1 MLRSLFLFLLFSVVS
16 TVAFSQASLSGK
28 VTDEETSEPMISATV
43 VLFKNDVQITGTIT
57 DLDGNYSFSNLDPG
71 TYDVQITYTGYTD
84 VKTTGVQVLAGKA
97 IKLDVEITEGA
108 LIDIGIVVKGYRV
121 PLIQQDNT
129 TSGGVITSDQIKN
142 LPSRSISALA
152 ATTAGVSSAD
162 EGDALSIRG
171 SRSNGT
177 DYYIDG
183 VRVTGALIPE
193 TEIEQLQVITGGMEA
208 KYGDA
213 IGGIISIVTKGP
225 SNKFSGN
232 AEVET
237 SEFLDDFN
245 RNLVGLSLT
254 GPILKNKKGI
264 SILGYRFAG
273 RYSSSGDDDP
283 PAVPIYRIKDSK
295 LAELEANPTFI
306 PDGGNQP
313 RVASEQLG
321 PDDVDVLGYRPFE
334 GSNRIDVTAKLDAR
348 LSDAIDLSFTG
359 AYVNTYNRFTPGGW
373 RTLNSHN
380 NPVSEFESYRGNFR
394 FRHRIGGAGGSE
406 SSSSTIQNASY
417 VLQFGYET
425 TSSKS
430 YDFNHEDNIF
440 EYGYIGKFDVDW
452 VPVFSRNDTTG
463 LLEHQDYLRVLR
475 GYDPSPVNQVLANYN
490 LPFGFGPEEGING
503 QVVDVLTPDNFAA
516 PSWALDNFSVING
529 RLDGRLTSAWN
540 HHSHVGQVYNTNSR
554 SANDLYTFN
563 GNVAFDFLPGGSE
576 KGRHNI
582 ELGIYYEQRTNRSY
596 TVAPFGLWVL
606 ARQRANEHLEQGLTS
621 DVIGTIMVP
630 GTGEEAALKDYFTPT
645 SIDETN
651 LFYRKLREAIDVP
664 IDQWVNVDGLD
675 PSQLDLSMFSARA
688 LNDRGFLGYLGYD
701 YLGNEFNG
709 TFDDF
714 FNTIDPATGFRSFPV
729 APNRPIYGAA
739 YLQDKFTF
747 KDIIF
752 RVGLRVDR
760 YDANTRVLKD
770 IYSLY
775 ELMGADDFHQSFGG
789 NRPGNIGD
797 DYKVYVAGQQSS
809 EVTAYRDGDQWYKAD
824 GTPVNNPTDI
834 DGVNSGLVFGFV
846 KDERARDDVNF
857 IKKEEFD
864 TGISFEDYETQINF
878 MPRLAFSFP
887 ISEDANFFAH
897 YDILVQRPSSNTI
910 ATALSY
916 YNFIDNAG
924 AIKNN
929 PNLRP
934 EKTIDY
940 EVGFQQKLS
949 ESSAITINAYYKELR
964 DMIQERVIFP
974 VPDIGQYT
982 TFDNID
988 FGTVKGFSLKYDLRR
1003 TGNISM
1009 QANYTL
1015 QFADGTGSNA
1025 NSSRGLNNRGVIR
1038 TLFPFDYDER
1048 HRFVI
1053 NLDYRYASGAL
1064 YNGPRIGGLDI
1075 LSNFG
1080 VNLQTTAVSGRPFTI
1095 NNVPQEFGGT
1105 GLASTINGA
1114 RKPWTYRLDLRV
1126 DKTIRLKKNFAFN
1139 VYLRVTNL
1147 LDRRNIIAVYPFTGQ
1162 PDDDGFLQSSF
1173 GDDQL
1178 GQLTEQEE
1186 IYYLASYS
1194 WRILNPNYYSLPR
1207 RFFLGASFNF

>member
-1 MLRSLFLFLLFSVVS
+1 MLRSLRLILFFVVS
-16 TVAFSQASLSGK
+16 TTVAFGQTSLSGK
-28 VTDEETSEPMISATV
+28 VTDEESSEMVIGATV
-43 VLFKNDVQITGTIT
+43 LLFKNEVQLSGTIT
-57 DLDGNYSFSNLDPG
+57 DIDGNYSFSNIDPG
-71 TYDVQITYTGYTD
+71 TYSVQVSYVGFGDVKITD
-84 VKTTGVQVLAGKA
+84 VMVLAGKA
-97 IKLDVEITEGA
+97 IKLDIEIAEGVTM
-108 LIDIGIVVKGYRV
+108 DIGIVVKGYKV

-129 TSGGVITSDQIKN
+129 TSGNVITSDQIKN
-142 LPSRSISALA
+142 LPSRSIAALV

-162 EGDALSIRG
+162 EGDAITIRG
-171 SRSNGT
+171 SRSNAT
-177 DYYIDG
+177 DYIIDG
-183 VRVTGALIPE
+183 IRVTGALIPE

-213 IGGIISIVTKGP
+213 TGGIVSIITKGP
-225 SNKFSGN
+225 SNKFSGT

-237 SEFLDDFN
+237 SQFLDEFN
-245 RNLVGLSLT
+245 RNLVGLSLS
-254 GPILKNKKGI
+254 GPILKNKNKV

-283 PAVPIYRIKDSK
+283 PAVPVYRIKDAK

-306 PDGGNQP
+306 PEGGIQP
-313 RVASEQLG
+313 RVASELLG
-321 PDDVDVLGYRPFE
+321 PDDVEALGYQPFE
-334 GSNRIDVTAKLDAR
+334 ESHRLDLTAKLDAR
-348 LSDAIDLSFTG
+348 INDAIDLSLTG
-359 AYVNTYNRFTPGGW
+359 AYANTYNRFTPGEANSTGANW
-373 RTLNSHN
+373 RVLNSHN
-380 NPVSEFESYRGNFR
+380 NPVTEFESYRGNFR
-394 FRHRIGGAGGSE
+394 FRHRLGGEGA
-406 SSSSTIQNASY
+406 IQNASY

-425 TSSKS
+425 NNSHT
-430 YDFNHEDNIF
+430 YDYNHGDNLF
-440 EYGYIGKFDVDW
+440 DYGYIGKFDVDW
-452 VPVFSRNDTTG
+452 VPVFSRDDTTG
-463 LLEHQDYLRVLR
+463 LLVHQDYLRVLR
-475 GYDPSPVNQVLANYN
+475 SYNPSSVNQVLANYN
-490 LPFGFGPEEGING
+490 LPFGYGPEEGING
-503 QVVDVLTPDNFAA
+503 QVQDIVTPENFAI

-529 RLDGRLTSAWN
+529 RVDGRLNSAWN
-540 HHSHVGQVYNTNSR
+540 HHTHVGQVYNSNGRTD
-554 SANDLYTFN
+554 NDQYTFN
-563 GNVAFDFLPGGSE
+563 ANVAFDFLPGGSE

-582 ELGIYYEQRTNRSY
+582 ELGMYYEQRSNRSY
-596 TVAPFGLWVL
+596 TVAPFGLWTL
-606 ARQRANEHLEQGLTS
+606 ARQRANEHLEQGLTN
-621 DVIGTIMVP
+621 DVIGTITVP
-630 GTGEEAALKDYFTPT
+630 ETGEVADIKGYFTPV
-645 SIDETN
+645 SIDQTN
-651 LFYRKLREAIDVP
+651 LFYRKLRESLGVP
-664 IDQWVNVDGLD
+664 LDQWVNIDALD

-688 LNDRGFLGYLGYD
+688 LNDRGYIGYLGYD

-752 RVGLRVDR
+752 RIGVRVDR

-775 ELMGADDFHQSFGG
+775 ELMGANDFHQEFGG
-789 NRPGNIGD
+789 SRPGNIGD
-797 DYKVYVAGQQSS
+797 DYKVYVAGQQNTQ
-809 EVTAYRDGDQWYKAD
+809 VTAYRDGDQWYKAD

-834 DGVNSGLVFGFV
+834 EGVNSGLVFGFV
-846 KDERARDDVNF
+846 KDQRARDDANF

-864 TGISFEDYETQINF
+864 TGISFEDYEAKINF

-897 YDILVQRPSSNTI
+897 YDILIQRPSSNTI
-910 ATALSY
+910 ATALTY
-916 YNFIDNAG
+916 YNFVDNAG

-949 ESSAITINAYYKELR
+949 ESSALTINAYYKELR

-988 FGTVKGFSLKYDLRR
+988 FGTVKGFSLKYDMRR
-1003 TGNISM
+1003 TGNVSV

-1048 HRFVI
+1048 HRFVV
-1053 NLDYRYASGAL
+1053 NLDYRYASGSF
-1064 YNGPRIGGLDI
+1064 YKGPRIGNVDI
-1075 LSNFG
+1075 LSDFG
-1080 VNLQTTAVSGRPFTI
+1080 VNFQTTAVSGRPYTI
-1095 NNVPQEFGGT
+1095 NNVPQEFSGNGF
-1105 GLASTINGA
+1105 ASTINGA
-1114 RKPWTYRLDLRV
+1114 RQPWTYRLDARV
-1126 DKTIRLKKNFAFN
+1126 DKTFRLKNNLAIN
-1139 VYLRVTNL
+1139 IYLRVTNL

-1162 PDDDGFLQSSF
+1162 PNDDGFLKSSF
-1173 GDDQL
+1173 GEDQL
-1178 GQLTEQEE
+1178 GILTEQEE
-1186 IYYLASYS
+1186 ISYLASYS